1 MSELTD
7 EEEAEKAEIEVRNL
21 FYLLEKY
28 GIDLESEKK
37 WFRLAIAISRDQV
50 KGFSDDLLEYKKTG
64 RPSKL
69 KNSLASMAS
78 IGTLLPLTEN

>member
-1 MSELTD
+1 
-7 EEEAEKAEIEVRNL
+7 
-21 FYLLEKY
+21 LEKY